1 MAEEKLAPWYFPFEE
16 DDSDPKSWDDPT
28 QPPKTPLDLEVIH
41 QKIRQEELRDEL
53 IRADQR
59 RPTPMSNEAEDINKD
74 VARTTRAMA
83 GRVKLS
89 KEDGY
94 EGFPDIDMK
103 DTIDSLGYLTYE
115 SSGSKEQRAVENE
128 ARDRTGNFL
137 ITTLKGLMDLE
148 YQAGTT
154 AGVTQDQLQPLQQLT
169 EVLQDV
175 LYVPPDERNRQN
187 GKRKAQ
193 SRYEMDSLITL
204 HTPKNPNT
212 HGKKIAPAKK
222 YNFETPARVTYTVT
236 DHDKNQQIEFEFFP
250 QQHAHYEKRPELAG
264 SDTDDARGIMAVRE
278 RNVER
283 IEEKVSRAQEGMVKP
298 YFKVKLY
305 DTSEVSGGIVRK
317 KVTELKGDWTSKRVA
332 GNEGMKTV
340 YGFDLKPLGIE
351 GVETFLPVTQA
362 QGGEGH
368 NIRALH
374 RLVRGFS
381 GLGFNYRPPIQPKY

>member
-1 MAEEKLAPWYFPFEE
+1 
-16 DDSDPKSWDDPT
+16 
-28 QPPKTPLDLEVIH
+28 
-41 QKIRQEELRDEL
+41 
-53 IRADQR
+53 
-59 RPTPMSNEAEDINKD
+59 MSNEAEDINKD

-222 YNFETPARVTYTVT
+222 YNFETTVT